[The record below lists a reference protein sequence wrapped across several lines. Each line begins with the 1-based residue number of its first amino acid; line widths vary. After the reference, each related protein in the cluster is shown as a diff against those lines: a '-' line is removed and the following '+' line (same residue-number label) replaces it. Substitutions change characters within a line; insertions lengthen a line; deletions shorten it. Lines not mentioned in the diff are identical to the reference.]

1 MTFIHGNGLAILRV
15 ARKGVASRFAAL
27 HSARTIDVDRV
38 RIASAIMVVATFHRR
53 AVYFELRIGMAIGGG
68 TVRTGR
74 FSLTERITAGITGRF
89 RIATAADLNIR
100 QAAVLIVV
108 VFAVNRAASKFCHDR

>member
-1 MTFIHGNGLAILRV
+1 M
-15 ARKGVASRFAAL
+15 
-27 HSARTIDVDRV
+27 
-38 RIASAIMVVATFHRR
+38 
-53 AVYFELRIGMAIGGG
+53 ELRIGMAIGGG